1 MCSILSS
8 NQPDGLIKKETE
20 FVSST
25 PKSSVNRSTESS
37 SEYTCIDPSS
47 FTDAI
52 SEVKSESESGTGLKL
67 FFLFN
72 LMKSKNMTK
81 KTTSANMRMRKNFL
95 DFMKDFIILPATF
108 DYLYISGFIRFNTSA
123 EIMPISNPVIKP
135 AIKST
140 GK

>member
-1 MCSILSS
+1 
-8 NQPDGLIKKETE
+8 
-20 FVSST
+20 
-25 PKSSVNRSTESS
+25 
-37 SEYTCIDPSS
+37 
-47 FTDAI
+47 
-52 SEVKSESESGTGLKL
+52 
-67 FFLFN
+67 
-72 LMKSKNMTK
+72 MKSKNMTK

-123 EIMPISNPVIKP
+123 EMMPIRSPVRKP